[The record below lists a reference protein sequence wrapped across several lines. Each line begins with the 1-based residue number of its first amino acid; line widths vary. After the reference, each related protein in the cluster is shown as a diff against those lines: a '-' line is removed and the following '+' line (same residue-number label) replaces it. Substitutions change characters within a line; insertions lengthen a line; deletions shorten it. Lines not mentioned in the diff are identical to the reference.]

1 MLPQT
6 FSISYLVVLIFNI
19 TYLILLTVIIL
30 SWIPVFDVR
39 KEPLASM
46 HRFYNWIMTPFKAII
61 PPIGMIDISP
71 IFAFLL
77 LQFVENAL
85 LKILAQFGL

>member
-1 MLPQT
+1 MPQT
-6 FSISYLVVLIFNI
+6 LSISYLVVLLFNI
-19 TYLILLTVIIL
+19 TYLILITVIIL
-30 SWIPVFDVR
+30 SWIPIFDVR

-46 HRFYNWIMTPFKAII
+46 HRFYNVIMSPFRSII

-77 LQFVENAL
+77 LQFAERAIL
-85 LKILAQFGL
+85 LILARFGL

>member
-1 MLPQT
+1 MGIQT
-6 FSISYLVVLIFNI
+6 LSLSYFVVLIFNI

-30 SWIPVFDVR
+30 SWIPIFDVR

-46 HRFYNWIMTPFKAII
+46 QRFYDVVMAPFRSII

-71 IFAFLL
+71 IFAFII
-77 LQFVENAL
+77 LQFAEKAIL
-85 LKILAQFGL
+85 MILARFGL

>member
-1 MLPQT
+1 MPQ
-6 FSISYLVVLIFNI
+6 ISLSYFVVLIFNI

-30 SWIPVFDVR
+30 SWIPIFDVR

-46 HRFYNWIMTPFKAII
+46 HKFYDAIMTPFRAII

-71 IFAFLL
+71 IFAFIL
-77 LQFVENAL
+77 LQFIENAL

>member
-1 MLPQT
+1 MTQM
-6 FSISYLVVLIFNI
+6 ISVSYFVVLLFNI

-30 SWIPVFDVR
+30 SWIPIFDER

-46 HRFYNWIMTPFKAII
+46 HKFYNWIMSPFRAII

-71 IFAFLL
+71 IFAFLF
-77 LQFVENAL
+77 LQFLERAVL
-85 LKILAQFGL
+85 LVLNRLGL

>member
-1 MLPQT
+1 MPQT
-6 FSISYLVVLIFNI
+6 LSISYFVVLIFNI

-30 SWIPVFDVR
+30 SWIPIFDVR

-46 HRFYNWIMTPFKAII
+46 HKFYNLIMNPFRSII

-71 IFAFLL
+71 IFVFLL
-77 LQFVENAL
+77 LQFVENTI

>member
-1 MLPQT
+1 MFPQT
-6 FSISYLVVLIFNI
+6 FSISYFVVLLFNI

-30 SWIPVFDVR
+30 SWIPIFDIR

-46 HRFYNWIMTPFKAII
+46 HRFYNFIMAPFRAII

-71 IFAFLL
+71 IAAFIL
-77 LQFVENAL
+77 LQLLENVIL
-85 LKILAQFGL
+85 RILAQLGL

>member
-1 MLPQT
+1 MFPQT
-6 FSISYLVVLIFNI
+6 LSISYFVVLIFNI
-19 TYLILLTVIIL
+19 TYLILITVIIL
-30 SWIPVFDVR
+30 SWIPIFDVR

-46 HRFYNWIMTPFKAII
+46 HKYYNFIMSPFRSLI

-71 IFAFLL
+71 IFAFIL
-77 LQFVENAL
+77 LQFTEKAL